1 MNSVSYQPGV
11 RYSGKEQKA
20 IKKEK
25 SISIVASGETPGGKE
40 VIKYKPSLYGIS
52 LRTGIV

>member
-1 MNSVSYQPGV
+1 MISVPYQPRV

-25 SISIVASGETPGGKE
+25 SISSVASSETPGGK
-40 VIKYKPSLYGIS
+40 KFSSYY
-52 LRTGIV
+52 